1 MKLRYSP
8 TSPYVRKVM
17 VVALETRVAGQ
28 IEQVRTDP
36 WSPDD
41 DLPSHNPLGKVPAL
55 MLDDGQVLYDSRV
68 IAEYLDELHG
78 GTKVFPPP
86 GEERWLALRQQAL
99 ADGIMDAAIL
109 RLIEFQRRPANLR
122 WQAWVDRQS
131 DKIDRA
137 LDLLEEEALL
147 LDGPVTIGTISV
159 AVALEYLDFRFRD
172 KKWRDGRARLT
183 AWHDDFTQRPSMTAT
198 RPKLAA

>member
-1 MKLRYSP
+1 MKLRFSP

-28 IEQVRTDP
+28 IEQIRTDP

-41 DLPSHNPLGKVPAL
+41 DLPTHNPLGKVPAL
-55 MLDDGQVLYDSRV
+55 LLDDGQVLYDSRV
-68 IAEYLDELHG
+68 IAEYLDDMHG
-78 GTKVFPPP
+78 GAKMFPPS

-99 ADGIMDAAIL
+99 ADGILEASVM
-109 RLIEFQRRPANLR
+109 RFIEYQRRPANLR

-137 LDLLEEEALL
+137 LDILEQEVAL
-147 LDGPVTIGTISV
+147 LDGPITIGTISV
-159 AVALEYLDFRFRD
+159 AIALEYVDFRLREMN
-172 KKWRDGRARLT
+172 WRDNRERLSDWLE
-183 AWHDDFTQRPSMTAT
+183 AYSERPSMTAT
-198 RPKLAA
+198 RPKVTG